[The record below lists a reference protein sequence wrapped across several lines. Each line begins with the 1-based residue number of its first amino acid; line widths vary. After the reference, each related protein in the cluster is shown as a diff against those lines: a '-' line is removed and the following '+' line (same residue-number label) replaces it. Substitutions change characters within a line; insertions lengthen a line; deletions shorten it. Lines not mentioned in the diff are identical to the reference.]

1 VLFNF
6 DVAMVSYAKS
16 QGLTYTRYAD
26 DIYLSSK
33 KFINSGVVQIV
44 ESMLLKQGF
53 LLNKSKTR
61 FMSNKSQKRVTG
73 LILTTDH
80 HVSVGIDMRRKIKDM
95 LYKMMTKQQGDPAII
110 QGYLAFIKDVEPQ
123 TYNKLIIKYSTY
135 GNVKDILSR
144 ISTNGM
150 PANRLL

>member
-1 VLFNF
+1 
-6 DVAMVSYAKS
+6 
-16 QGLTYTRYAD
+16 
-26 DIYLSSK
+26 
-33 KFINSGVVQIV
+33 
-44 ESMLLKQGF
+44 
-53 LLNKSKTR
+53 
-61 FMSNKSQKRVTG
+61 MSNKSQKRVTG

>member
-1 VLFNF
+1 
-6 DVAMVSYAKS
+6 
-16 QGLTYTRYAD
+16 
-26 DIYLSSK
+26 
-33 KFINSGVVQIV
+33 
-44 ESMLLKQGF
+44 
-53 LLNKSKTR
+53 
-61 FMSNKSQKRVTG
+61 
-73 LILTTDH
+73 
-80 HVSVGIDMRRKIKDM
+80 MRRKIKDM